1 METVRYE
8 VEAGV
13 ATVTLNRPEVLNAVN
28 GAMGREL
35 HQVLTQIA
43 GDRSVR
49 VVLLTG
55 AGRAFCAGADL
66 AQPGEGVD
74 VEDPNRPA
82 LSSAEGIH
90 DWLTYLNGL
99 IVGIM
104 EMEVPWVAAV
114 NGPAAGMGAHLALA
128 CDLVLMAE
136 GAYFYEAFLSRGLVV
151 DLGGMYLLPRLVG
164 LHKAKELAFFGEKV
178 YGLRAVELGLANQA
192 VPDEALM
199 TTAREWTARLARGA
213 TRAIRLTKLGMNRG
227 LTMSLRDVLAYEAQ
241 AQAQAVQTHD
251 VQEGIRAFLEKREPE
266 FKGA

>member
-1 METVRYE
+1 MNFETILYN
-8 VEAGV
+8 VEDGIG
-13 ATVTLNRPEVLNAVN
+13 TVTLNRPKVLNAVN
-28 GAMGREL
+28 GAVGREL
-35 HQVLTQIA
+35 HQVLAQIA

-74 VEDPNRPA
+74 VEDPD
-82 LSSAEGIH
+82 SIH

-128 CDLVLMAE
+128 CDLVLIAE
-136 GAYFYEAFLSRGLVV
+136 EAYFYEAFLARGLVV

-178 YGLRAVELGLANQA
+178 YGPQAVELGLANQA

-199 TTAREWTARLARGA
+199 STAREWTA
-213 TRAIRLTKLGMNRG
+213 
-227 LTMSLRDVLAYEAQ
+227 
-241 AQAQAVQTHD
+241 
-251 VQEGIRAFLEKREPE
+251 
-266 FKGA
+266 